1 MQNCATKDAQWYYLS
16 ALANHG
22 LGNQVTALEHI
33 RRAISMDP
41 DNLTYQQVLNRM
53 EYGGTTYRQ
62 QAGNYRGFSMQG
74 NPCANLCLCLF
85 LQWLCP
91 CCGC

>member
-1 MQNCATKDAQWYYLS
+1 MVRHHN
-16 ALANHG
+16 G

-33 RRAISMDP
+33 KRAVSMEP
-41 DNLTYQQVLNRM
+41 DTLTYQQLLNHM

-62 QAGNYRGFSMQG
+62 HAGNYRGFTARS
-74 NPCANLCLCLF
+74 NPCFDLCLCLF

-91 CCGC
+91 CC

>member
-62 QAGNYRGFSMQG
+62 QAGNYRGFSM
-74 NPCANLCLCLF
+74 
-85 LQWLCP
+85 
-91 CCGC
+91 